1 MKKIYLFI
9 FALTV
14 STASLTAQNRDTK
27 AADKHYDRLEYT
39 EAIEDYERLIARGKA
54 DSYVYERLANSY
66 YNINDTEKAATYYK
80 RIMDDSDVD
89 AEAVYNY
96 AQSLKANGDFAASND
111 AMKKFAGMKPRD
123 KRAVEFMKN
132 PNYIPG
138 LLNSTP
144 QYTVENAGDIN
155 SEFSEFGGT
164 MSGNTMFFSSARN
177 TSRRDYGWNDQPF
190 LDIYAAN
197 WTDGTIG
204 SAELIP
210 GDVNTKFHEGTV
222 AFSADGNRIYF
233 DRNNYYKGKY
243 KKDEDG
249 VNQLNLYSAELV
261 NGKWVD
267 VKPLPF
273 NSSEYSTGHPALSK
287 DGKTLYFVSDM
298 PGGKGMADI
307 YSVSVNADGS
317 YGTPKNVSAV
327 NTEGKEVFPH
337 VTDSGVLFFS
347 SDGHPGLGGLD
358 VFKSEGNEVT
368 NLGVPVNSG
377 GDDFA
382 FMYDEA
388 SMSGFVSSDRE
399 GGKGSDDIY
408 QVAGIPPC
416 DVNMVVTVVDN
427 VTGSVITNAKVDIYD
442 SSRNRLGTKMTNDR
456 GQVEFMGECDV
467 NYTLTAEKEDYE
479 SGTAV
484 ASSSEDGPLPVRIGL
499 DPIEEIIQ
507 EDRVVLEPIF
517 FDFDKSNIKPQA
529 AFELD
534 KLVQV
539 MKKYPNMVIRVE
551 SHTDNRG
558 GNRYNMQLS
567 ERRAQSTVQYVISQG
582 IDASRISGIGKGKTD
597 PLVDCSGGCTDE
609 QHQQNRRSDFIIVE
623 R

>member
-66 YNINDTEKAATYYK
+66 YNINDTEKAASYYK
-80 RIMDDSDVD
+80 RIMTDGNVD
-89 AEAVYNY
+89 AESVYNY
-96 AQSLKANGDFAASND
+96 AQSLKANGDFSGSND
-111 AMKKFAGMKPRD
+111 VMKKFAGMKPRD
-123 KRAVEFMKN
+123 KRAQEFMKN
-132 PNYIPG
+132 PDYIPG
-138 LLNSTP
+138 LLNNTP
-144 QYTVENAGDIN
+144 QFTVENAGDIN

-164 MSGNTMFFSSARN
+164 MSGNTMYFSSARN
-177 TSRRDYGWNDQPF
+177 TKRRDYGWNDQPF

-222 AFSADGNRIYF
+222 AFSADGKRIYF
-233 DRNNYYKGKY
+233 DRNNYFKGKY
-243 KKDEDG
+243 EKDEEG
-249 VNQLNLYSAELV
+249 VNQLNLYTAELV

-273 NSSEYSTGHPALSK
+273 NSSEYSTAHPCLSK

-307 YSVSVNADGS
+307 YMVSVNADGT
-317 YGTPKNVSAV
+317 YGSPQNVEAV

-337 VTDSGVLFFS
+337 IADSGTLFFS

-358 VFKSEGNEVT
+358 VFKAEGGKIT

-399 GGKGSDDIY
+399 GGQGSDDIY

-416 DVNMVVTVVDN
+416 DVNMMITVVDGD
-427 VTGSVITNAKVDIYD
+427 TGAPLADAKVDIYD
-442 SSRNRLGTKMTNDR
+442 SSRNRLGSKMTDGN
-456 GQVEFMGECDV
+456 GKVEFMGECDT
-467 NYTLTAEKEDYE
+467 NYTLTAEKAEYE
-479 SGTAV
+479 SGTAM
-484 ASSSEDGPLPVRIGL
+484 ASSSENGPYEVRIAL
-499 DPIEEIIQ
+499 NPIEEIIQ
-507 EDRVVLEPIF
+507 DDRVVLEPIF

-534 KLVQV
+534 KLVQI
-539 MKKYPNMVIRVE
+539 MKKYPDMVIRVE

-582 IDASRISGIGKGKTD
+582 IDASRISGIGKGKSD

-609 QHQQNRRSDFIIVE
+609 QHQQNRRSDFIIVKK
-623 R
+623 